1 MYNRELQAGR
11 IFFCNL
17 ICRTCDARDAC
28 ILVERGLAFKKNL
41 AYSNKK
47 VALAKTRR
55 ILRLKSHHAPG
66 ADPRYIRQNIAFE
79 VPAGLC
85 RS

>member
-1 MYNRELQAGR
+1 MHYKPEFFFQFDLQGAY
-11 IFFCNL
+11 
-17 ICRTCDARDAC
+17 DAHDASSSSA
-28 ILVERGLAFKKNL
+28 VKRAFKKNIT
-41 AYSNKK
+41 YSNKK
-47 VALAKTRR
+47 VALTKTRR
-55 ILRLKSHHAPG
+55 ILRLRSHRAPG